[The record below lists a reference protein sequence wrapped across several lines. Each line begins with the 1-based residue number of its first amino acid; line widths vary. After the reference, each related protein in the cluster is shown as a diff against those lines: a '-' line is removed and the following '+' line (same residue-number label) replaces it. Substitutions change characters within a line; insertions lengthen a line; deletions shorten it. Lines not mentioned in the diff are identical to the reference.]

1 MAECENEDTSWHAE
15 LEAALL
21 EGCDFGT
28 LRNICQGRQIPN
40 QYSTTCWKICLN
52 VVGKGDALAS
62 FDGIFDLPEQ
72 ELIRNDCKEF
82 IDEEKLSLSSDLESV
97 ITLYCKS
104 KNAKYVHSNGWLDVL
119 GPLVALRMER
129 ADLYNCFYAVMSK
142 YVPRDN
148 SKDSKMYQLFRL
160 LLMYHE
166 PQLCNFLDTKKIF
179 PDAYTSVW
187 FSSLFASNCSLEVL
201 QIMWSLYFLQADAF
215 LSFFL
220 GLIIL
225 VNAKDHILTELE
237 NESREAIAE
246 ALASFPNQLEADD
259 VEDFFS
265 LAQYYASKTPQSF
278 RRDYQS
284 IYGSTLSNAKESLS
298 PDLSG
303 ALCLQVNPSELL
315 QAIQQGPND
324 SVSYFVVD
332 CRPAEQYNRCHLA
345 TAFHLDADLMLQQPT
360 EFASAVKALFTTQ
373 RQAIAAESQA
383 AGEHLCFLG
392 SGREEEDQ
400 YLHMVVANF
409 LQKKTQY
416 VSIVAGGFTALLKLI
431 EKESSSSSADQS
443 LKSCIISQPER
454 AGSDDSGIGDSPQKL
469 SEKGAALMG
478 RLTSTFKTKSAE
490 MKDRMVEF
498 IKNEAVNEDRHVS
511 SLDTG
516 KRYRGNKMQNVFSI
530 GDEEE
535 EADSFGSA
543 ASSDEERKE
552 LVKTDTW
559 LKKPDIL
566 AAYQCQEVKDNGH
579 TYPSNMLV
587 TKTHLYVLRDKA
599 DSRGFSYIVARRALA
614 DVVRITSKKRC
625 PELITFRY
633 GKYSGGGSSEET
645 EVYAVDRLYLPL
657 ASEATKLVK
666 RLIMNVLE
674 PPGTGN
680 GTAASADPAT

>member
-1 MAECENEDTSWHAE
+1 MAENESDDNSWHTE

-72 ELIRNDCKEF
+72 VQIRNDSKEF
-82 IDEEKLSLSSDLESV
+82 IEKFDNSDEEKLSLSSDLESV
-97 ITLYCKS
+97 ITFFCKS
-104 KNAKYVHSNGWLDVL
+104 KSATYAHNNGWLDVL

-142 YVPRDN
+142 YVPRDT
-148 SKDSKMYQLFRL
+148 SKDSKMFQLFRL

-187 FSSLFASNCSLEVL
+187 FSSLFSSNCSLEVL
-201 QIMWSLYFLQADAF
+201 QIMWSLYFLQADSF

-225 VNAKDHILTELE
+225 VNAKEHILTELE
-237 NESREAIAE
+237 NEDRETIIDT
-246 ALASFPNQLEADD
+246 LATFPNQLEADD
-259 VEDFFS
+259 VGDFFS

-278 RRDYQS
+278 RRDYQA
-284 IYGSTLSNAKESLS
+284 IYGSSLSNSKDVS
-298 PDLSG
+298 PNLSG
-303 ALCLQVNPSELL
+303 ALGLQVNPSELL
-315 QAIQQGPND
+315 QAIQHGLNE

-345 TAFHLDADLMLQQPT
+345 TAFHLDANLMLQQPT

-431 EKESSSSSADQS
+431 EKETSSGSADPS
-443 LKSCIISQPER
+443 LKACIISQPER
-454 AGSDDSGIGDSPQKL
+454 AGSDDSGKF

-478 RLTSTFKTKSAE
+478 RLTSTLKTKSATVKE
-490 MKDRMVEF
+490 RVVEF
-498 IKNEAVNEDRHVS
+498 IKNENMSEERHVS

-516 KRYRGNKMQNVFSI
+516 KRYRGNKVQNVFSI
-530 GDEEE
+530 GDEDDEQ
-535 EADSFGSA
+535 DSLGSA

-552 LVKTDTW
+552 MVKTDTW
-559 LKKPDIL
+559 LNKPDIL
-566 AAYQCQEVKDNGH
+566 SAYQCQEVKDNGH
-579 TYPSNMLV
+579 TYPSNLLI

-599 DSRGFSYIVARRALA
+599 DSKGFSYIVARRALS

-625 PELITFRY
+625 SELITFRY
-633 GKYSGGGSSEET
+633 GKYNGEDT
-645 EVYAVDRLYLPL
+645 ELYAVDRLYLPE

-666 RLIMNVLE
+666 RLIMDVLE
-674 PPGTGN
+674 PKGN
-680 GTAASADPAT
+680 NTSPDPVT

>member
-1 MAECENEDTSWHAE
+1 MAENESDDNSWHTE

-72 ELIRNDCKEF
+72 VQLRNDSKEF
-82 IDEEKLSLSSDLESV
+82 IEKFDNSDEEKLSLSSDLESV
-97 ITLYCKS
+97 ITFFCKS
-104 KNAKYVHSNGWLDVL
+104 KSATYAHNNGWLDVL

-142 YVPRDN
+142 YVPRDT
-148 SKDSKMYQLFRL
+148 SKDSKMFQLFRL

-187 FSSLFASNCSLEVL
+187 FSSLFSSNCSLEVL
-201 QIMWSLYFLQADAF
+201 QIMWSLYFLQADSF

-225 VNAKDHILTELE
+225 VNAKEHILTELE
-237 NESREAIAE
+237 NEDRETIIDT
-246 ALASFPNQLEADD
+246 LATFPNQLEADD
-259 VEDFFS
+259 VGDFFS

-278 RRDYQS
+278 RRDYQA
-284 IYGSTLSNAKESLS
+284 IYGSSLSNSKDVS
-298 PDLSG
+298 PNLSG
-303 ALCLQVNPSELL
+303 ALGLQVNPSELL
-315 QAIQQGPND
+315 QAIQHGLNE

-345 TAFHLDADLMLQQPT
+345 TAFHLDANLMLQQPT

-431 EKESSSSSADQS
+431 EKETSSGSTDPS
-443 LKSCIISQPER
+443 LKACIISQPER
-454 AGSDDSGIGDSPQKL
+454 AGSDDSGIGDSPQKF

-478 RLTSTFKTKSAE
+478 RLTSTLKTKSATVKE
-490 MKDRMVEF
+490 RVVEF
-498 IKNEAVNEDRHVS
+498 IKNENMSEERHVS

-516 KRYRGNKMQNVFSI
+516 KRYRGNKVQNVFSI
-530 GDEEE
+530 GDEDDEQ
-535 EADSFGSA
+535 DSLGSA

-552 LVKTDTW
+552 MVKTDTW
-559 LKKPDIL
+559 LNKPDIL
-566 AAYQCQEVKDNGH
+566 SAYQCQEVKDNGH
-579 TYPSNMLV
+579 TYPSNLLI

-599 DSRGFSYIVARRALA
+599 DSKGFSYIVARRALS

-625 PELITFRY
+625 SELITFRY
-633 GKYSGGGSSEET
+633 GKYNGEDT
-645 EVYAVDRLYLPL
+645 ELYAVDRLYLPE

-666 RLIMNVLE
+666 RLIMDVLE
-674 PPGTGN
+674 PKGN
-680 GTAASADPAT
+680 NTSPDPVT

>member
-1 MAECENEDTSWHAE
+1 MAECENEDNSWHAE

-40 QYSTTCWKICLN
+40 QYSTTSWKICLN
-52 VVGKGDALAS
+52 VAGKGDALSS

-72 ELIRNDCKEF
+72 ELLRKDCKEF
-82 IDEEKLSLSSDLESV
+82 IEKFDNSDEEKLSLSSDLESV
-97 ITLYCKS
+97 ITFYCKS
-104 KNAKYVHSNGWLDVL
+104 KNAKYEHNNGWLDVL

-142 YVPRDN
+142 YVPKDS

-225 VNAKDHILTELE
+225 VNAKEHILTELE
-237 NESREAIAE
+237 NESRDTIAE
-246 ALASFPNQLEADD
+246 TLATFPNQLEADD

-284 IYGSTLSNAKESLS
+284 IYGSSLSNSKDSVS

-315 QAIQQGPND
+315 QAIQQGLNE

-373 RQAIAAESQA
+373 RQAIAAESRA

-431 EKESSSSSADQS
+431 EKETSSTSADQS
-443 LKSCIISQPER
+443 LKSCIISLPEL
-454 AGSDDSGIGDSPQKL
+454 AGSDDSGKL

-498 IKNEAVNEDRHVS
+498 IKNEAVSEERHVS

-516 KRYRGNKMQNVFSI
+516 KRYRGNKVQNVFSI
-530 GDEEE
+530 GDEDD
-535 EADSFGSA
+535 EADSFGST

-559 LKKPDIL
+559 LNKPDIL

-587 TKTHLYVLRDKA
+587 TKTHLYILRDKA
-599 DSRGFSYIVARRALA
+599 DSKGFSYIVARRALG

-625 PELITFRY
+625 AELITFRY
-633 GKYSGGGSSEET
+633 GKYSSEET
-645 EVYAVDRLYLPL
+645 DIYAVDRLYLPQ

-666 RLIMNVLE
+666 RLIMDVLE
-674 PPGTGN
+674 PPS
-680 GTAASADPAT
+680 TAGDGAAAKAEPVT